1 MRWFSTIVCEV
12 VPVARWV
19 SASVCKVAIVVS
31 IVICKG
37 FSTVICESD
46 VVSISSSCEVVL
58 CYVLLRGGSLLC
70 PFVRWCILLK
80 GGCRMVMFFLNL
92 FSRHVFYWPIFCVVV
107 EALTPCL
114 HGGIASR
121 PLLCCVML
129 STWSCFV
136 STLAH
141 LLVINLV
148 EEKRAFHSLQT
159 IGNMSIYYMCNNSYT
174 SIFKL

>member
-19 SASVCKVAIVVS
+19 YASVSKVVVVVS

-70 PFVRWCILLK
+70 PFVRWCVLLK
-80 GGCRMVMFFLNL
+80 GGFRVVVFFLNL
-92 FSRHVFYWPIFCVVV
+92 FSRPIF
-107 EALTPCL
+107 LGMFFT
-114 HGGIASR
+114 
-121 PLLCCVML
+121 
-129 STWSCFV
+129 
-136 STLAH
+136 
-141 LLVINLV
+141 
-148 EEKRAFHSLQT
+148 SLF
-159 IGNMSIYYMCNNSYT
+159 SA
-174 SIFKL
+174 